1 MLRTFYYLT
10 QVPFIYCFSEPVEF
24 WHFIGNSNITL
35 LNKLIMIVKV
45 KTPGTDEK
53 EWENPRAPE
62 NTSDDRDKEQ
72 LIRQFKEAK
81 RRKDNLST
89 EEPKKEETEKKDI

>member
-1 MLRTFYYLT
+1 M
-10 QVPFIYCFSEPVEF
+10 V
-24 WHFIGNSNITL
+24 
-35 LNKLIMIVKV
+35 VKV
-45 KTPGTDEK
+45 KAPDAGEK

-89 EEPKKEETEKKDI
+89 EEPDEEKTKKEDI

>member
-1 MLRTFYYLT
+1 
-10 QVPFIYCFSEPVEF
+10 
-24 WHFIGNSNITL
+24 
-35 LNKLIMIVKV
+35 MIVKV
-45 KTPGTDEK
+45 KNPDANDK

-89 EEPKKEETEKKDI
+89 EEPNNEDTKNDNI